1 MTKLIVHTAYRRR
14 GIGHSLMEVVESE
27 ARIIGRTTLVLDT
40 RLGDLSEKLY
50 TKIGYVKV
58 GEIRNYAKSADG
70 SLHTTAIYYR
80 LL

>member
-1 MTKLIVHTAYRRR
+1 M
-14 GIGHSLMEVVESE
+14 ESE
-27 ARIIGRTTLVLDT
+27 ARILGRTTLVLDT

-50 TKIGYVKV
+50 TKIGYSKV
-58 GEIRNYAKSADG
+58 GQIPNDAKSADG